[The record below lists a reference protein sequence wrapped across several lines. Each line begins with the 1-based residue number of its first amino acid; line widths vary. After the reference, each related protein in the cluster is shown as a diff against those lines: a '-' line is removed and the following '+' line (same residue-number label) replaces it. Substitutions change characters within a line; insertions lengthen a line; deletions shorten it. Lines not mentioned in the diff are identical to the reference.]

1 MFGSGIT
8 MLTIYNEEINGIK
21 KIAKSLEVTSL
32 LMKGVSEII
41 KDEAKNLKGGF
52 LTILSGTLG
61 AGLLAKLLTGEG
73 TIRAGQDI

>member
-8 MLTIYNEEINGIK
+8 ILTIYNEEINGIK

-52 LTILSGTLG
+52 LTILSDTLG

-73 TIRAGQDI
+73 TIRAGPDI

>member
-21 KIAKSLEVTSL
+21 KVAKSLEVTSL

-41 KDEAKNLKGGF
+41 KDDAKKTKRWVSHYL
-52 LTILSGTLG
+52 
-61 AGLLAKLLTGEG
+61 
-73 TIRAGQDI
+73 IRYIRCWFISEVINR